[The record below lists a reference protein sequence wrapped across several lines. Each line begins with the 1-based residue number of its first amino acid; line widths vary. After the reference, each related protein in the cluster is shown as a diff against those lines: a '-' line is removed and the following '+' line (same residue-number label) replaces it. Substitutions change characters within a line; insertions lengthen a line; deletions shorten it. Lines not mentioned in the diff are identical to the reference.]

1 MPTGPYTDQN
11 RKSFPAGGALAAFRH
26 VKINSSGQLAYAG
39 AGEDGIGITLGP
51 ASAAGDMVDV
61 KLWTAAGT
69 FPVTMSGAAATIG
82 TAIYSAASGQ
92 FSTSAS
98 GTSRLVQLEAASG
111 AGSVI
116 EAYRV

>member
-1 MPTGPYTDQN
+1 MFKNYTDN
-11 RKSFPAGGALAAFRH
+11 DLKAFPAAGALVAGRH
-26 VKINSSGQLAYAG
+26 VKINSSGQVTYAG
-39 AGEDGIGITLGP
+39 SGEDGIGITFGT
-51 ASAAGDMVDV
+51 ASAAGDMVPV
-61 KLWTAAGT
+61 KLWTSSGT

-116 EAYRV
+116 EAARV